1 MIRKMYQERLA
12 KPSGGV
18 VVLEVLHFSQYLL
31 VLHFSQY
38 LLVFY
43 LILHASIYNKYLFG
57 AAPLLFFVL
66 LQICGA
72 SEVEEDE
79 MWLVGVHGVA
89 EEVDQDK

>member
-18 VVLEVLHFSQYLL
+18 VVLE

-72 SEVEEDE
+72 SEAEEDE

>member
-1 MIRKMYQERLA
+1 MKLSQQIMIRKMYQERLA

-31 VLHFSQY
+31 V
-38 LLVFY
+38 FY

-57 AAPLLFFVL
+57 AASLLFFVL

>member
-1 MIRKMYQERLA
+1 
-12 KPSGGV
+12 
-18 VVLEVLHFSQYLL
+18 
-31 VLHFSQY
+31 
-38 LLVFY
+38 
-43 LILHASIYNKYLFG
+43 LHASIYNKYFFG
-57 AAPLLFFVL
+57 AAPLLFSVL